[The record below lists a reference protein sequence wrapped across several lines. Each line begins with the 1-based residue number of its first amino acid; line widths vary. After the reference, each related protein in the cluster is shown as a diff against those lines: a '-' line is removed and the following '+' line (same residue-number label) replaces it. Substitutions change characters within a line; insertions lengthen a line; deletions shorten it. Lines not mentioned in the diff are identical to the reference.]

1 MKVVHRSVLTTS
13 LSSLAS
19 LVVLTRAVTARADW
33 LSDLARPVEDALL
46 RGDLLVVA
54 GGSALAGLAT
64 SLTPCVYPMIAITVS
79 VFGARKAASRAE
91 AAKLSAAFMLGVV
104 ALFTPL
110 GLLAGTT
117 ELAFGSLNASPYVM
131 LPLSLFFVALALS
144 MFGLFDLD
152 LPGSFKNRLARLG
165 GGGLR
170 GAFLIGLTTGVVAA
184 PCTGPVVAALLTYIA
199 ATGDL
204 VTGSLSMCSYAVGL
218 SLPFFLVGTFMMSLP
233 KSGRWMSAV
242 KGVFGVMMLVLA
254 VTFAL
259 PHLPE
264 TFPRVRS
271 TVWLGVTLGL
281 LALGL
286 GAALVQLRI
295 GGASPWAPF
304 RKTGT
309 ILVST
314 MGSLSLVAYLS
325 ALPDGASLE
334 WREDFAVARE
344 EARSEGRPFLID
356 FGADWCAACKELEH
370 ETFADPRVIKES
382 QRFMA
387 IRVDLSPRVETPEK
401 WALLREYGQSGLP
414 FVVLHDGEGREA
426 LRVTSVMSPDELVPR
441 MREIR

>member
-1 MKVVHRSVLTTS
+1 MTLVRRSVQTTTFS
-13 LSSLAS
+13 ALAALEILSRTAM
-19 LVVLTRAVTARADW
+19 ARADW

-46 RGDLLVVA
+46 RGDLLMVA
-54 GGSALAGLAT
+54 VGSALAGLAT

-91 AAKLSAAFMLGVV
+91 AAKLSAAFVLGVV

-117 ELAFGSLNASPYVM
+117 ELAFGSLNASPFVM

-152 LPGSFKNRLARLG
+152 LPGPMKNRLARLG

-170 GAFLIGLTTGVVAA
+170 GAFLIGLTTGIVAA

-204 VTGSLSMCSYAVGL
+204 VTGSLSMFAYAVGL

-242 KGVFGVMMLVLA
+242 KGVFGVVMLVLA

-264 TFPRVRS
+264 TFPRIRS
-271 TVWLGVTLGL
+271 AGWLGVTLGL

-286 GAALVQLRI
+286 ASALVHLQSGAA
-295 GGASPWAPF
+295 AWARS
-304 RKTGT
+304 RKAAT
-309 ILVST
+309 IIVST
-314 MGSLSLVAYLS
+314 LGGLSLVAYLS
-325 ALPDGASLE
+325 ALPEGAGLE

-344 EARSEGRPFLID
+344 EARSERRPFLID

-370 ETFADPRVIKES
+370 ETLSDPRVVKES
-382 QRFMA
+382 QRFTA
-387 IRVDLSPRVETPEK
+387 IRVDLSPRVESPEK

-426 LRVTSVMSPDELVPR
+426 LRITSVMGPDELVAR